1 MENSVEV
8 SKPMQTSSVMWKT
21 SMGMNTSAP
30 SGNAKMDNWLPI
42 KDQYL
47 DGIFFSKDNRVVEV
61 VNFKDYG
68 NTYVVYGWEDKRY
81 KGARGYQGLDLA
93 KEMALE
99 WLNGNNEVLEWYK

>member
-1 MENSVEV
+1 MEMNISVL
-8 SKPMQTSSVMWKT
+8 S
-21 SMGMNTSAP
+21 GSATM
-30 SGNAKMDNWLPI
+30 SNWQQI

-47 DGIFFSKDNRVVEV
+47 DGVSLSKDNRVVEV

-81 KGARGYQGLDLA
+81 KGAKGYQGQDLA

-99 WLNGNNEVLEWYK
+99 WLNGNDEVLEWDN